1 MRDISG
7 TARLL
12 RHVGGHQLGGHAP
25 GAERALAGGGG
36 HIFRYVVD
44 FLDQLRPVFVRV
56 AIVQAVDFGQD
67 DEILSGAIAVVSDLV
82 KDSDKIQNIYLDF
95 SQFDE
100 QKKLTVCQSMIDR
113 QLLKPI
119 NKEVIYTTGASD
131 YFSVISDSPSFL
143 PATIVKFDKRIMR
156 KLRPFIGTHYVQYA
170 YFTLCLNRGQTII
183 LKKQL
188 VRGPIPEDGWQ
199 KNGNSLYNIAIGKLY
214 CQFLLNNNYD
224 KIFPTILLERKKE
237 EFIANYFK
245 LLLLS
250 FFYGLTEI
258 NGAKKQLFQIFDSGI
273 QKNYIVLVNAPFQIA
288 ILLKKKLLGRNKF
301 V

>member
-1 MRDISG
+1 MDKNFLQSMHNASG
-7 TARLL
+7 TY
-12 RHVGGHQLGGHAP
+12 
-25 GAERALAGGGG
+25 
-36 HIFRYVVD
+36 IWFC
-44 FLDQLRPVFVRV
+44 
-56 AIVQAVDFGQD
+56 GQD

-170 YFTLCLNRGQTII
+170 YFTLCLNMGQTII
-183 LKKQL
+183 LKK
-188 VRGPIPEDGWQ
+188 
-199 KNGNSLYNIAIGKLY
+199 
-214 CQFLLNNNYD
+214 
-224 KIFPTILLERKKE
+224 
-237 EFIANYFK
+237 
-245 LLLLS
+245 
-250 FFYGLTEI
+250 
-258 NGAKKQLFQIFDSGI
+258 
-273 QKNYIVLVNAPFQIA
+273 
-288 ILLKKKLLGRNKF
+288 
-301 V
+301 